1 MRPDA
6 HIGTKDR
13 KTAPVVADGP
23 RLTTRRRRSRRFPPR
38 PTCSRPAHTR
48 DPEVVHSPGHSGR
61 AVRRPPSHAENSVPS
76 PVTGGAVGRS
86 LSSIRRGFLTSGS
99 FAGMPESPTGFRTLA
114 EHAADLRRRLPGP
127 EDRRRSA
134 VLRPERQDRR
144 TAARPPPA
152 APASRSA
159 ARRRPP
165 RATRVRAADCP
176 RTPSCPAALGSI
188 AGPNGLAADQV
199 AAGAMTA
206 VNSNG
211 GGEGR
216 PHPAGTLF
224 SRRDATATTSGH
236 PGLPAAADRVLM

>member
-61 AVRRPPSHAENSVPS
+61 AVRLPPSHAENSVPS

-86 LSSIRRGFLTSGS
+86 LSSIR
-99 FAGMPESPTGFRTLA
+99 RTLA